1 MMTKTKKISLIFLL
15 SFFIAS
21 GFYLNL
27 TISNNC
33 KTIKIFSSIKD
44 FGLSHIDS
52 CYSKDNFFYSIK
64 KLLSK
69 TPVLYEI
76 ARKYRRTYQTSSYIL
91 DNPPTQKEVN
101 FVKEQEL
108 KFSKEKKPFIK
119 GIIKNSNQKN
129 LEKKEKIYNFE
140 NWNRSHGDHINSKYN
155 PNTQINKKNIKR
167 LKLIWKY
174 DSIKKD
180 KIEKK

>member
-1 MMTKTKKISLIFLL
+1 MIKTKKILLIFSF
-15 SFFIAS
+15 SFFVAS

-52 CYSKDNFFYSIK
+52 CYSKDNFFYSVK
-64 KLLSK
+64 KLLSN

-108 KFSKEKKPFIK
+108 KFSKK
-119 GIIKNSNQKN
+119 KN
-129 LEKKEKIYNFE
+129 L
-140 NWNRSHGDHINSKYN
+140 
-155 PNTQINKKNIKR
+155 
-167 LKLIWKY
+167 L
-174 DSIKKD
+174 
-180 KIEKK
+180 